1 MDFKPLTPKIRMQ
14 CRGLLRRDRTW
25 WDETAKEYGVS
36 SNEIVEALDDFIT
49 MSLRLNGGKPK
60 VDFKWAALGDDAQAI
75 QTKFLAYLNT
85 ETPDEVFQLER
96 AMIQFDAPDNPDTA
110 PDQPMD
116 PEA

>member
-25 WDETAKEYGVS
+25 WDTAASEYGVS

-49 MSLRLNGGKPK
+49 MSLRLNGSKSK
-60 VDFKWAALGDDAQAI
+60 VDFKWVAIGDDAETI
-75 QTKFLAYLNT
+75 QKKFTTYLNT
-85 ETPDEVFQLER
+85 KTADEVWKLER
-96 AMIQFDAPDNPDTA
+96 ALIEFDAPDDTVTA
-110 PDQPMD
+110 PEEPSD